1 MFYNVNT
8 ISCCCCI
15 KYFIYLARCQDSI
28 STARPVTLPQQ
39 LESVLH
45 PSSLISATDTVY
57 SGSAADILSQ
67 RLGDVC
73 QIMWSYVKLV
83 GFLLQQQTWFLSSK
97 LLPTFKQMWIIIEH
111 VSWKYLTKHH
121 IYDELIK
128 HYITNIKI
136 CLGTM
141 FNCCNSNSFSF
152 FDKVSLVPCG
162 EEEMILSSDFS
173 QSQPSINML

>member
-39 LESVLH
+39 LTRVYCTH
-45 PSSLISATDTVY
+45 PLSSLLLILSTLGL
-57 SGSAADILSQ
+57 SADILSQ

-97 LLPTFKQMWIIIEH
+97 LLLTFKQMWIIIEH

-128 HYITNIKI
+128 HYITKHQETPGDN
-136 CLGTM
+136 
-141 FNCCNSNSFSF
+141 
-152 FDKVSLVPCG
+152 VSL
-162 EEEMILSSDFS
+162 LKLRFF
-173 QSQPSINML
+173 